1 MRKKVTIVIFC
12 VILFGF
18 TAISILKPDTEISER
33 ENRVLETMPEIYLDD
48 ILDGTF
54 QETFETYISDQFFLR
69 DSWVDLTTGLQTL
82 LGKKDING
90 VYIGENGYLIEKY
103 TEEDFDEEIVEN
115 NIDVLAAF
123 LNEMTETYG
132 SEHVDFLTVPSKA
145 CALPDLLP
153 AWAEG
158 YPEEEITEALCDL
171 PDEPEIYLD
180 LTETLQEH
188 QDEYIYYRTDHHWTT
203 LGAYYA
209 FAAFAERKGYE
220 TPALDSYEIEVAAD
234 DFYGTTYN
242 KLHQDVEPDTVKL
255 YHSEAE
261 EGVTV
266 DMDDGETVSDS
277 FYFFNELEESDKY
290 RIFFSGNTEKIVI
303 TTGADTGRTLLMLKD
318 SYANCF
324 VPFLAGEY
332 DTIILYDLRYAGD
345 TVDVLLDEYGD
356 ELTDVLVLY
365 NVEKFMEDESIDLL
379 SY

>member
-1 MRKKVTIVIFC
+1 MRKKITIAIFC
-12 VILFGF
+12 AILFGF

-33 ENRVLETMPEIYLDD
+33 ENRVLETMPEIVLDD

-69 DSWVDLTTGLQTL
+69 DSWVDLTTGLQTF

-123 LNEMTETYG
+123 LNEMTEEYG
-132 SEHVDFLTVPSKA
+132 SDHVDFLTVPSKA
-145 CALPDLLP
+145 CAMPDLLP

-171 PDEPEIYLD
+171 LDEPEIYLD

-209 FAAFAERKGYE
+209 YAAFAERKGHE
-220 TPALDSYEIEVAAD
+220 VPSLDSYEIETAAD

-242 KLHQDVEPDTVKL
+242 KLHQNVEPDTVEL

-261 EGVTV
+261 ENVTV
-266 DMDDGETVSDS
+266 DMNDGETVSDS
-277 FYFFNELEESDKY
+277 FYFFDELEESDKY
-290 RIFFSGNTEKIVI
+290 RIFFAGNTEKIVI
-303 TTGADTGRTLLMLKD
+303 TTAADTGRTLLMLKD

-345 TVDVLLDEYGD
+345 TIDVLLDEYG
-356 ELTDVLVLY
+356 EEITDVLVLY